1 MVTILGVTLPTSKKV
16 LYPKETAITRA
27 YVEAVRAGRGDAK
40 RVLKYTGTP
49 TVPKQRAK

>member
-1 MVTILGVTLPTSKKV
+1 MITILGVTLPTSKKV

-40 RVLKYTGTP
+40 RVLKYTGIP
-49 TVPKQRAK
+49 TVTKKSSK